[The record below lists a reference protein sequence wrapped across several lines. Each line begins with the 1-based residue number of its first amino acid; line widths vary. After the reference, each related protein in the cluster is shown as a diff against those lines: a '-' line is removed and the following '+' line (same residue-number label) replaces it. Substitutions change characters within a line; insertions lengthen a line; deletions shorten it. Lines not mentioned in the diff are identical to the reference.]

1 MDDERRGPRTQGGRV
16 LRPEDA
22 VVDKLGADGE

>member
-1 MDDERRGPRTQGGRV
+1 MTSGGGPRTQGGRV